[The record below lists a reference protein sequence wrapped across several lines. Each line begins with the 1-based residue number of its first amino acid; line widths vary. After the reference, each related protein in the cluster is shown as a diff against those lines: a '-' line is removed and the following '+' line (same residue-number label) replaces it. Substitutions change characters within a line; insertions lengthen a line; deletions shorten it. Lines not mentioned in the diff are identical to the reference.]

1 MSEKVRKPRLIISS
15 DEEKTIVQHREELTM
30 AKRPVFIA
38 KETAPFYQMTEIKFE
53 WNGGLAK
60 VQKQKNIT
68 ALHQEFLK
76 KEPDKKVLEISS
88 KSMQEY
94 GEALS
99 AFFLLKNVPELEKK
113 VPVECVFQGAKTF
126 AHGGPYKDLLDVS
139 PREAK
144 QDERLKNSGALICFT
159 FENQMYPLIP
169 RTVFYDY
176 IYINALLENEKLA
189 AAVLEYDAFTDI
201 EFNPDRSLNCQA
213 KAAAC
218 FVGLCRAGLT
228 EKMKTFETFAELFG
242 PVQKVQVQSEE
253 TETKSEMEVKIGDRI
268 KHKLFGNGT
277 VVAAGETSLSVEFE
291 KVGRKKLGKQWCLKN
306 CEVTSENNK

>member
-15 DEEKTIVQHREELTM
+15 DEEKTIVQHREELIM

-76 KEPDKKVLEISS
+76 KEPDKKV
-88 KSMQEY
+88 
-94 GEALS
+94 
-99 AFFLLKNVPELEKK
+99 
-113 VPVECVFQGAKTF
+113 
-126 AHGGPYKDLLDVS
+126 
-139 PREAK
+139 
-144 QDERLKNSGALICFT
+144 
-159 FENQMYPLIP
+159 
-169 RTVFYDY
+169 
-176 IYINALLENEKLA
+176 LENEKLA

-253 TETKSEMEVKIGDRI
+253 TETKPEMEVKIGDRI

-277 VVAAGETSLSVEFE
+277 VVAAGET
-291 KVGRKKLGKQWCLKN
+291 
-306 CEVTSENNK
+306 

>member
-76 KEPDKKVLEISS
+76 KEPDKKVLE
-88 KSMQEY
+88 
-94 GEALS
+94 
-99 AFFLLKNVPELEKK
+99 
-113 VPVECVFQGAKTF
+113 
-126 AHGGPYKDLLDVS
+126 
-139 PREAK
+139 
-144 QDERLKNSGALICFT
+144 
-159 FENQMYPLIP
+159 
-169 RTVFYDY
+169 
-176 IYINALLENEKLA
+176 NEKLA

-253 TETKSEMEVKIGDRI
+253 TETKPEMEVKIGDRI

>member
-1 MSEKVRKPRLIISS
+1 
-15 DEEKTIVQHREELTM
+15 M

-76 KEPDKKVLEISS
+76 KEPDKKV
-88 KSMQEY
+88 
-94 GEALS
+94 
-99 AFFLLKNVPELEKK
+99 
-113 VPVECVFQGAKTF
+113 
-126 AHGGPYKDLLDVS
+126 
-139 PREAK
+139 
-144 QDERLKNSGALICFT
+144 
-159 FENQMYPLIP
+159 
-169 RTVFYDY
+169 
-176 IYINALLENEKLA
+176 LENEKLA

-253 TETKSEMEVKIGDRI
+253 TEI

>member
-1 MSEKVRKPRLIISS
+1 
-15 DEEKTIVQHREELTM
+15 M

-60 VQKQKNIT
+60 VQNQKYIT
-68 ALHQEFLK
+68 A
-76 KEPDKKVLEISS
+76 
-88 KSMQEY
+88 
-94 GEALS
+94 
-99 AFFLLKNVPELEKK
+99 
-113 VPVECVFQGAKTF
+113 
-126 AHGGPYKDLLDVS
+126 
-139 PREAK
+139 
-144 QDERLKNSGALICFT
+144 
-159 FENQMYPLIP
+159 
-169 RTVFYDY
+169 
-176 IYINALLENEKLA
+176 
-189 AAVLEYDAFTDI
+189 DI
-201 EFNPDRSLNCQA
+201 EFNRDRSLNCQA

-253 TETKSEMEVKIGDRI
+253 TETKPEMEVKIGDRI

-291 KVGRKKLGKQWCLKN
+291 KVCRK
-306 CEVTSENNK
+306 

>member
-15 DEEKTIVQHREELTM
+15 DEKKTIVQHREELTM

-76 KEPDKKVLEISS
+76 KEPDKKILEISS

-99 AFFLLKNVPELEKK
+99 AFFLLKNVPELGKK

-139 PREAK
+139 P
-144 QDERLKNSGALICFT
+144 ER
-159 FENQMYPLIP
+159 
-169 RTVFYDY
+169 
-176 IYINALLENEKLA
+176 
-189 AAVLEYDAFTDI
+189 
-201 EFNPDRSLNCQA
+201 
-213 KAAAC
+213 
-218 FVGLCRAGLT
+218 
-228 EKMKTFETFAELFG
+228 
-242 PVQKVQVQSEE
+242 
-253 TETKSEMEVKIGDRI
+253 
-268 KHKLFGNGT
+268 
-277 VVAAGETSLSVEFE
+277 GET
-291 KVGRKKLGKQWCLKN
+291 G
-306 CEVTSENNK
+306 

>member
-1 MSEKVRKPRLIISS
+1 MSEKVRKTRLIISS
-15 DEEKTIVQHREELTM
+15 DEQKTILRHREELTM

-60 VQKQKNIT
+60 VQKQKNII
-68 ALHQEFLK
+68 ALHHEFQQ
-76 KEPDKKVLEISS
+76 KEPGKKVLEISS
-88 KSMQEY
+88 KSMQKY

-99 AFFLLKNVPELEKK
+99 AFFLLKNVPELGKK

-144 QDERLKNSGALICFT
+144 QDERLRNSGELICFT

-176 IYINALLENEKLA
+176 IYMNALLENEKLA

-218 FVGLCRAGLT
+218 FVGLARAGLT

-242 PVQKVQVQSEE
+242 SVQKVQAQLEE
-253 TETKSEMEVKIGDRI
+253 NVVKPEMEVKAGDRI
-268 KHKLFGNGT
+268 KHKIFGNGT
-277 VVAAGETSLSVEFE
+277 IMELEETRLVVEFE
-291 KVGRKKLGKQWCLKN
+291 KAGRKKLGKQWCLKN
-306 CEVTSENNK
+306 CKITSEKK